1 MTRWMKLFMN
11 YIINRERP
19 VAYES
24 DNKSVL
30 GSIVFVFVLVDE
42 PNPGPVVSLSL
53 CQTRKNSIKNKQN
66 SNHHIDFS

>member
-53 CQTRKNSIKNKQN
+53 CRTKGKEFNQEQIKFK
-66 SNHHIDFS
+66 SSCRF